1 MAIGSTQ
8 VVYCMLN
15 KLLNLTV
22 QASQLLMSRFIL
34 KEINIHIKS
43 QVSKL
48 EINNMPFLHAVKELW
63 DMILANIFALGSVLS
78 CLGDHS

>member
-22 QASQLLMSRFIL
+22 QTSQLSMPRFIL
-34 KEINIHIKS
+34 IEINIHAKS

-48 EINNMPFLHAVKELW
+48 EIK
-63 DMILANIFALGSVLS
+63 
-78 CLGDHS
+78 

>member
-1 MAIGSTQ
+1 MAIASTQ

-22 QASQLLMSRFIL
+22 QASQLLMPRFIL
-34 KEINIHIKS
+34 IEINIHAKS

-48 EINNMPFLHAVKELW
+48 EINNMPFLHAVKEL
-63 DMILANIFALGSVLS
+63 
-78 CLGDHS
+78 

>member
-48 EINNMPFLHAVKELW
+48 EINNMPFLHAVKEL
-63 DMILANIFALGSVLS
+63 
-78 CLGDHS
+78 

>member
-48 EINNMPFLHAVKELW
+48 EINNVPFLHAVKELW
-63 DMILANIFALGSVLS
+63 DMSGFWPTYL
-78 CLGDHS
+78 H

>member
-1 MAIGSTQ
+1 MAITSTQ

-22 QASQLLMSRFIL
+22 QASELLMSRFIL
-34 KEINIHIKS
+34 KEINIHVKS

-48 EINNMPFLHAVKELW
+48 EINNMPFFHAVKEL
-63 DMILANIFALGSVLS
+63 
-78 CLGDHS
+78 

>member
-1 MAIGSTQ
+1 MAIASTQ

-22 QASQLLMSRFIL
+22 QASELLMSRFIL
-34 KEINIHIKS
+34 KEINIHVKS

-48 EINNMPFLHAVKELW
+48 EINNMPFLHAVKEL
-63 DMILANIFALGSVLS
+63 
-78 CLGDHS
+78 